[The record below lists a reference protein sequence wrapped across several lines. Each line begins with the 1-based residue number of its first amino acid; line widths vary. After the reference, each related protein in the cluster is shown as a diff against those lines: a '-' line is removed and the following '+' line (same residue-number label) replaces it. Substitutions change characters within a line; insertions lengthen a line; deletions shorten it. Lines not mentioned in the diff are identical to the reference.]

1 MLGRLRL
8 IWFGRFGLA
17 GMAMKVWFVR
27 FGLLGLVQ

>member
-17 GMAMKVWFVR
+17 GLAWYVWFSR
-27 FGLLGLVQ
+27 FGLLV